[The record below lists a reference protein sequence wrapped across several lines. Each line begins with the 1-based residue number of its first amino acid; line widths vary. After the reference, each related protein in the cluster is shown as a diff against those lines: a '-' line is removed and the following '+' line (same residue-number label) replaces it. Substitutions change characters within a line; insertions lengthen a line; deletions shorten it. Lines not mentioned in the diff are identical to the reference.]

1 MKKIKWLLEAAL
13 LITVS
18 LPLAILPYK
27 LALKVGEMLGVSI
40 FHLWRSRRNIAVE
53 NMQKSIQAGGLEILE
68 SPESIARASFKNF
81 GRSSVEVIKIY
92 YGLGRKIID
101 ETAIK
106 GIENYQAAAS
116 KNKGVILITGH
127 CGNWELMA
135 VTLSVKVCNVSVVA
149 RAQDNPYLN
158 KFIEKVRAKYGN
170 RVIYKKGALKGILS
184 EIKKDGTVGILM
196 DQAVLKDEGYVIDF
210 LGRGAWTTKM
220 PALIARK
227 TGTPVIP
234 VFINLDGDR
243 HIINIYSEVA
253 LSGEEDTEKAVMED
267 TKRFTGFIEEHIRQ
281 HPAEWLWIHRRWKRV
296 NDG

>member
-1 MKKIKWLLEAAL
+1 
-13 LITVS
+13 
-18 LPLAILPYK
+18 
-27 LALKVGEMLGVSI
+27 MLGVSI

-53 NMQKSIQAGGLEILE
+53 NMQKSIQAGGLEIPE

>member
-1 MKKIKWLLEAAL
+1 MKKIKWLLEAVL
-13 LITVS
+13 LVTVS
-18 LPLAILPYK
+18 FPLAILPYK
-27 LALKVGEMLGVSI
+27 LALKVGETLGVFI
-40 FHLWRSRRNIAVE
+40 FYAWRSRRNIAVE
-53 NMQKSIQAGGLEILE
+53 NIQKSIQAGGLKIPE
-68 SPESIARASFKNF
+68 SAGSIARASFKNF
-81 GRSSVEVIKIY
+81 GRSVVEAIKIY

-106 GIENYQAAAS
+106 GIENYQSAAF
-116 KNKGVILITGH
+116 KNKGIILITGH

-135 VTLSVKVCNVSVVA
+135 VTLSAKVCNVSVVA
-149 RAQDNPYLN
+149 RVQDNPYLN

-184 EIKKDGTVGILM
+184 EIKKSGTVGILM

-227 TGTPVIP
+227 TGTPVVP
-234 VFINLDGDR
+234 VFINRDGDR
-243 HIINIYSEVA
+243 HIINIYPAVT
-253 LSGEEDTEKAVMED
+253 LSGEDDAEKAIIED

>member
-1 MKKIKWLLEAAL
+1 
-13 LITVS
+13 
-18 LPLAILPYK
+18 
-27 LALKVGEMLGVSI
+27 
-40 FHLWRSRRNIAVE
+40 
-53 NMQKSIQAGGLEILE
+53 
-68 SPESIARASFKNF
+68 
-81 GRSSVEVIKIY
+81 
-92 YGLGRKIID
+92 
-101 ETAIK
+101 
-106 GIENYQAAAS
+106 
-116 KNKGVILITGH
+116 
-127 CGNWELMA
+127 
-135 VTLSVKVCNVSVVA
+135 
-149 RAQDNPYLN
+149 
-158 KFIEKVRAKYGN
+158 
-170 RVIYKKGALKGILS
+170 
-184 EIKKDGTVGILM
+184 M

-227 TGTPVIP
+227 TGTPVVP